1 MRPLSIAGLSAAE
14 TIFRLICALIA
25 VRLISA
31 FGGVVG
37 VANYGQF
44 QNLLSVATIIGNGA
58 VVVGLVTFVSR
69 HDRSERQRAYWVQA
83 GFGAAL
89 SCGLLAGVVIG
100 ALSLLPAAEQV
111 VNPTGDLNLLILPL
125 LAPVVSLYYY
135 RVAILNG
142 SGKIYE
148 LIASKAFYS
157 ISLVVVTFVLLVM
170 GLSSGAEWGLALA
183 PCIALALSIAI
194 SQIRSSKRGVLP
206 VPKLRRYAVRRLTP
220 YWIMGV
226 IGACCTPITL
236 IAIRLT
242 VADKLGWHAAGIWEA
257 AWRLTDIYLLVI
269 TNALIVYYVPRLS
282 KIRDLIEERDF
293 VVKTV
298 VISVLISSFLALGF
312 FIFQGLV
319 VDIIYGNGFSDIYYI
334 LWMNI
339 VASIIRVGGW
349 VVSYNIIARGK
360 KTQFILMELG
370 SSGVLYLANLVFVE
384 HFGLI
389 GAGYAS
395 IFGAIVYGLACV
407 SYFCLTFLKR
417 QGSRHAVS

>member
-1 MRPLSIAGLSAAE
+1 MSIAGLSAAE

-31 FGGVVG
+31 FGGVAG

-44 QNLLSVATIIGNGA
+44 QNLLSIATIIGNGA

-89 SCGLLAGVVIG
+89 SCGLLASAIFG
-100 ALSLLPAAEQV
+100 AISLMPAAERA

-148 LIASKAFYS
+148 LIASKVFYS
-157 ISLVVVTFVLLVM
+157 ISLILATFVLLAL
-170 GLSSGAEWGLALA
+170 GLSNGAEWGLALA
-183 PCIALALSIAI
+183 PCIALALSITI
-194 SQIRSSKRGVLP
+194 SQIRPSKRSVLLTP
-206 VPKLRRYAVRRLTP
+206 TLRRYAVRRLAP

-226 IGACCTPITL
+226 IGACWTPITL

-293 VVKTV
+293 VLKTV
-298 VISVLISSFLALGF
+298 MISVLISAVLALGF
-312 FIFQGLV
+312 YILQGMV
-319 VDIIYGNGFSDIYYI
+319 VGIVYGDGFSDVYSI

-339 VASIIRVGGW
+339 IASVIRVGGW

-360 KTQFILMELG
+360 TTHFIVMELG
-370 SSGVLYLANLVFVE
+370 SSGVLYLANLVLIE
-384 HFGLI
+384 HFALL

-395 IFGAIVYGLACV
+395 ISGALVYGLACV
-407 SYFCLTFLKR
+407 AYFRWTFLR
-417 QGSRHAVS
+417 LQGPRHALSGH